1 MLIFGRSTDA
11 EKSLSKIAYLSY
23 VIRYALCAVRYARF
37 TMLRVKN
44 ISAFYGSIQV
54 LRRVTFHVKQGEVV
68 SLIGGNGAGKSTLLN
83 VISGLHSASSGT
95 VLFEGQEIQKLA
107 PDKMVRLGLLQVPE
121 QRQIF
126 NSMTVIE
133 NLELGSYS
141 LSRKE
146 QKRMGKSQQ
155 HEIYQLFPILEERA
169 QQRAGTLS
177 GGEQQMLSI
186 GRALM
191 ARPRMLLL
199 DEPSL
204 GLAPLVA
211 QEILEVT
218 RKLRDNGTTIL
229 LVEQN
234 AQAALEICDRAYV
247 LEAGRIVLEGS
258 PEELLTNDEV
268 RRAFLGRDY
277 KEKWER

>member
-1 MLIFGRSTDA
+1 
-11 EKSLSKIAYLSY
+11 
-23 VIRYALCAVRYARF
+23 
-37 TMLRVKN
+37 MLRVKN
-44 ISAFYGSIQV
+44 LSAYYGNIQV
-54 LRRVTFHVKQGEVV
+54 LRRVTFHVDQGEVV

-95 VLFEGQEIQKLA
+95 VLFEGQEIQRLA
-107 PDKMVRLGLLQVPE
+107 PEKMVRLGLLQVPE

-126 NSMTVIE
+126 NSMTVTE

-141 LSRKE
+141 LPRKE
-146 QKRMGKSQQ
+146 QKRMARSRK
-155 HEIYQLFPILEERA
+155 HEIYELFPILEERA
-169 QQRAGTLS
+169 RQRAGTLS

>member
-1 MLIFGRSTDA
+1 
-11 EKSLSKIAYLSY
+11 
-23 VIRYALCAVRYARF
+23 
-37 TMLRVKN
+37 MLRVRN
-44 ISAFYGSIQV
+44 VSAFYGNIQV
-54 LRRVTFHVKQGEVV
+54 LRRVTFHVKPGEVV

-83 VISGLHSASSGT
+83 VISGLHPASAGT
-95 VLFEGQEIQKLA
+95 IAFEQKEIQKL
-107 PDKMVRLGLLQVPE
+107 PPEKMVRFGLLQVPE

-126 NSMTVIE
+126 NSMTVTE

-141 LSRKE
+141 LPKKEKGQATTSRQE
-146 QKRMGKSQQ
+146 
-155 HEIYQLFPILEERA
+155 EIYRLFPILAERA

-191 ARPRMLLL
+191 ANPRMLLL

-204 GLAPLVA
+204 GLAPLVV
-211 QEILEVT
+211 QEIFQVT

-234 AQAALEICDRAYV
+234 AQAALEICDRGYV

-258 PEELLTNDEV
+258 PEELLANDEV

>member
-1 MLIFGRSTDA
+1 MSDRSSDV
-11 EKSLSKIAYLSY
+11 EKLLFKIIYQSCVTSY
-23 VIRYALCAVRYARF
+23 APCAVRYASF
-37 TMLRVKN
+37 VMLLVKN
-44 ISAFYGSIQV
+44 VSAYYGNIQV
-54 LRRVTFHVKQGEVV
+54 LRRVTFHVNKGEIV

-83 VISGLHSASSGT
+83 VISGLHPASSGSIF
-95 VLFEGQEIQKLA
+95 FERQEIHKLA

-126 NSMTVIE
+126 NSMTVTE

-141 LSRKE
+141 LPKKE
-146 QKRMGKSQQ
+146 QKRMAKSQRQ
-155 HEIYQLFPILEERA
+155 EIYTLFPILEERT

-211 QEILEVT
+211 QEILQVT

-247 LEAGRIVLEGS
+247 LEAGRIVLEGT
-258 PEELLTNDEV
+258 PDELLANDEV

>member
-1 MLIFGRSTDA
+1 
-11 EKSLSKIAYLSY
+11 
-23 VIRYALCAVRYARF
+23 
-37 TMLRVKN
+37 MLRVKN
-44 ISAFYGSIQV
+44 VSAFYGSIQV

-83 VISGLHSASSGT
+83 VISGLHPTSAGT
-95 VLFEGQEIQKLA
+95 IAFEQKEIQKL
-107 PDKMVRLGLLQVPE
+107 PPEKTVRFGLLQVPE

-126 NSMTVIE
+126 NSMTVTE

-141 LSRKE
+141 LPKKEKGRATTSR
-146 QKRMGKSQQ
+146 QQ
-155 HEIYQLFPILEERA
+155 EIYRLFPVLAERA

-191 ARPRMLLL
+191 ANPKMLLL

-204 GLAPLVA
+204 GLAPLVV
-211 QEILEVT
+211 QEIFQVT

-234 AQAALEICDRAYV
+234 AQAALEICDRGYV

-258 PEELLTNDEV
+258 PEELLANDEV

>member
-1 MLIFGRSTDA
+1 
-11 EKSLSKIAYLSY
+11 
-23 VIRYALCAVRYARF
+23 
-37 TMLRVKN
+37 MLRVKN
-44 ISAFYGSIQV
+44 VSAYYGNIQV
-54 LRRVTFHVKQGEVV
+54 LRRVTFHVKRGEVV

-141 LSRKE
+141 LSRKQ
-146 QKRMGKSQQ
+146 QKRLAKSQQ

-191 ARPRMLLL
+191 ARPRLLLL

-234 AQAALEICDRAYV
+234 AQAALDICDRAYV

>member
-1 MLIFGRSTDA
+1 
-11 EKSLSKIAYLSY
+11 
-23 VIRYALCAVRYARF
+23 
-37 TMLRVKN
+37 MLRVKN
-44 ISAFYGSIQV
+44 ISAFYGNIQV
-54 LRRVTFHVKQGEVV
+54 LRRVTFHVKKGEIV

-83 VISGLHSASSGT
+83 VISGLHPAGSGT
-95 VLFEGQEIQKLA
+95 ISFDRHELNRLA

-126 NSMTVIE
+126 NSMTVSE

-141 LSRKE
+141 LPKKE
-146 QKRMGKSQQ
+146 QKSMAKSQLE
-155 HEIYQLFPILEERA
+155 EIYSLFPILQERA
-169 QQRAGTLS
+169 RQRAGTLS

-218 RKLRDNGTTIL
+218 RKLRDHGTTIL

-247 LEAGRIVLEGS
+247 LEAGRIVLEGR
-258 PEELLTNDEV
+258 PEELLANDEV
-268 RRAFLGRDY
+268 RRAFLGKDY

>member
-1 MLIFGRSTDA
+1 
-11 EKSLSKIAYLSY
+11 
-23 VIRYALCAVRYARF
+23 
-37 TMLRVKN
+37 
-44 ISAFYGSIQV
+44 
-54 LRRVTFHVKQGEVV
+54 VTFHVKRGEVV

-83 VISGLHSASSGT
+83 VISGLHSASSGS
-95 VLFEGQEIQKLA
+95 VLFEDQEIQKLA

-126 NSMTVIE
+126 NSMTVLE

-141 LSRKE
+141 LARKK
-146 QKRMGKSQQ
+146 QKRMARSQQ

-191 ARPRMLLL
+191 ARPKMLLL

-218 RKLRDNGTTIL
+218 RKLRDDGTTIL

-247 LEAGRIVLEGS
+247 LEAGRIVLEGT
-258 PEELLTNDEV
+258 PAELLTNDEV

>member
-1 MLIFGRSTDA
+1 MRHASFM
-11 EKSLSKIAYLSY
+11 
-23 VIRYALCAVRYARF
+23 
-37 TMLRVKN
+37 MLRVRN
-44 ISAFYGSIQV
+44 ISAFYGNIQV

-83 VISGLHSASSGT
+83 VISGLHPASAGT
-95 VLFEGQEIQKLA
+95 IVFEQKEIQKLPA
-107 PDKMVRLGLLQVPE
+107 EKMVRFGLLQVPE

-126 NSMTVIE
+126 NSMTVTE
-133 NLELGSYS
+133 NLELGSHS
-141 LSRKE
+141 LTKKEKGQASTSRQE
-146 QKRMGKSQQ
+146 
-155 HEIYQLFPILEERA
+155 EIYRLFPILAERA

-191 ARPRMLLL
+191 ANPRMLLL

-204 GLAPLVA
+204 GLAPLVV
-211 QEILEVT
+211 QEIFQVT
-218 RKLRDNGTTIL
+218 RKLRENGTTIL

-234 AQAALEICDRAYV
+234 AQAALEICDRGYV

-258 PEELLTNDEV
+258 PEELLANDEV

>member
-1 MLIFGRSTDA
+1 
-11 EKSLSKIAYLSY
+11 
-23 VIRYALCAVRYARF
+23 
-37 TMLRVKN
+37 MLRVKN
-44 ISAFYGSIQV
+44 VSAFYGNIQV
-54 LRRVTFHVKQGEVV
+54 LRRVTFHVDKGEIV

-83 VISGLHSASSGT
+83 VISGLHRGSSGHIFFDRQN
-95 VLFEGQEIQKLA
+95 VHKLA
-107 PDKMVRLGLLQVPE
+107 PDKTVRLGLLQVPE
-121 QRQIF
+121 HRQIF
-126 NSMTVIE
+126 NSMTVTE

-141 LSRKE
+141 LPKKE
-146 QKRMGKSQQ
+146 QKRMAQSQRQ
-155 HEIYQLFPILEERA
+155 GIYALFPILQERA
-169 QQRAGTLS
+169 RQRAGTLS

-211 QEILEVT
+211 QEILEVIC
-218 RKLRDNGTTIL
+218 RLRDQGTTVL

-234 AQAALEICDRAYV
+234 AQAALEICDRGYV

-258 PEELLTNDEV
+258 PKELSANDEV

-277 KEKWER
+277 QEKWER

>member
-1 MLIFGRSTDA
+1 MRHASFM
-11 EKSLSKIAYLSY
+11 
-23 VIRYALCAVRYARF
+23 
-37 TMLRVKN
+37 MLRVRN
-44 ISAFYGSIQV
+44 ISAFYGNIQV

-83 VISGLHSASSGT
+83 VISGLHPASAGT
-95 VLFEGQEIQKLA
+95 IVFEQKEIQKLPA
-107 PDKMVRLGLLQVPE
+107 EKMVRFGLLQVPE

-126 NSMTVIE
+126 NSMTVTE

-141 LSRKE
+141 LTKKEKGQASTSRQE
-146 QKRMGKSQQ
+146 
-155 HEIYQLFPILEERA
+155 EIYRLFPILAERA

-191 ARPRMLLL
+191 ANPRMLLL

-204 GLAPLVA
+204 GLAPLVV
-211 QEILEVT
+211 QEIFQVT
-218 RKLRDNGTTIL
+218 RKLRENGTTIL

-234 AQAALEICDRAYV
+234 AQAALEICDRGYV

-258 PEELLTNDEV
+258 PEELLANDEV

>member
-1 MLIFGRSTDA
+1 M
-11 EKSLSKIAYLSY
+11 
-23 VIRYALCAVRYARF
+23 RYARF
-37 TMLRVKN
+37 MMLRVRN
-44 ISAFYGSIQV
+44 LSAFYGNIQV

-83 VISGLHSASSGT
+83 VISGLHPASTGT
-95 VLFEGQEIQKLA
+95 IEFDQKEIQKLPA
-107 PDKMVRLGLLQVPE
+107 EKMVRFGLLQVPE

-126 NSMTVIE
+126 NSMTVTE

-141 LSRKE
+141 LSKKE
-146 QKRMGKSQQ
+146 RGQASTSRQE
-155 HEIYQLFPILEERA
+155 EIYSLFPILAERA
-169 QQRAGTLS
+169 RQRAGTLS

-191 ARPRMLLL
+191 ANPRMLLL

-211 QEILEVT
+211 QEIFQVA

-234 AQAALEICDRAYV
+234 AQAALEICDRGYV

-258 PEELLTNDEV
+258 PEELLANDEV

>member
-1 MLIFGRSTDA
+1 
-11 EKSLSKIAYLSY
+11 
-23 VIRYALCAVRYARF
+23 
-37 TMLRVKN
+37 MLRVKN
-44 ISAFYGSIQV
+44 ISAFYGNIQV
-54 LRRVTFHVKQGEVV
+54 LRRVTFHVNQGEVV

-83 VISGLHSASSGT
+83 VISGLHSVISGT

-107 PDKMVRLGLLQVPE
+107 PEKMVRLGLLQVPE

-146 QKRMGKSQQ
+146 QKRMARSQR

-277 KEKWER
+277 REKWER

>member
-1 MLIFGRSTDA
+1 
-11 EKSLSKIAYLSY
+11 
-23 VIRYALCAVRYARF
+23 
-37 TMLRVKN
+37 MLRVKN
-44 ISAFYGSIQV
+44 VSAFYGNIQV
-54 LRRVTFHVKQGEVV
+54 LRRVTFHVNQGEIV

-83 VISGLHSASSGT
+83 VISGLHRASSGSI
-95 VLFEGQEIQKLA
+95 FFDRQPIHILA
-107 PDKMVRLGLLQVPE
+107 PNKMVRLGLLQVPE

-126 NSMTVIE
+126 NSMTVTE

-141 LSRKE
+141 LPKQE
-146 QKRMGKSQQ
+146 QKRMAQSQRQ
-155 HEIYQLFPILEERA
+155 NIYALFPILEERA
-169 QQRAGTLS
+169 RQRAGTLS

-199 DEPSL
+199 DEPLL

-211 QEILEVT
+211 HEILEVT
-218 RKLRDNGTTIL
+218 RKLRDNGTTVL

-234 AQAALEICDRAYV
+234 AQTALEICDRGYV
-247 LEAGRIVLEGS
+247 LEAGRLALEGT
-258 PEELLTNDEV
+258 PGELLANDEV

>member
-1 MLIFGRSTDA
+1 
-11 EKSLSKIAYLSY
+11 
-23 VIRYALCAVRYARF
+23 
-37 TMLRVKN
+37 MLRVKN
-44 ISAFYGSIQV
+44 VSAHYGNIQV
-54 LRRVTFHVKQGEVV
+54 LRRVTFHVKQGEIV

-83 VISGLHSASSGT
+83 VISGLHPASAGNI
-95 VLFEGQEIQKLA
+95 FFDRREILKLA
-107 PDKMVRLGLLQVPE
+107 PEKMVRFGLLQVPE

-126 NSMTVIE
+126 NSMTVTE

-141 LSRKE
+141 LPKKE
-146 QKRMGKSQQ
+146 QKTMATSQRQ
-155 HEIYQLFPILEERA
+155 EIYGLFPILQERA
-169 QQRAGTLS
+169 QQR
-177 GGEQQMLSI
+177 LSI

-211 QEILEVT
+211 QEILGVT
-218 RKLRDNGTTIL
+218 CKLRENGTTIL

-234 AQAALEICDRAYV
+234 AEAALGICDRAYV
-247 LEAGRIVLEGS
+247 LEAGRIVLEGT
-258 PEELLTNDEV
+258 PDELLANDEV
-268 RRAFLGRDY
+268 RRAFLGKDY

>member
-1 MLIFGRSTDA
+1 
-11 EKSLSKIAYLSY
+11 
-23 VIRYALCAVRYARF
+23 
-37 TMLRVKN
+37 MLRVKN
-44 ISAFYGSIQV
+44 VSAFYSNIQV
-54 LRRVTFHVKQGEVV
+54 LRGVTFHVSKGEIV

-83 VISGLHSASSGT
+83 VISGLHPASSGSI
-95 VLFEGQEIQKLA
+95 FFANQEIHQLA
-107 PDKMVRLGLLQVPE
+107 PDKVVRLGILQVPE

-126 NSMTVIE
+126 NSMSVTE

-141 LSRKE
+141 LPRKE
-146 QKRMGKSQQ
+146 QKRMAESKRQ
-155 HEIYQLFPILEERA
+155 EIYALFPILAERA
-169 QQRAGTLS
+169 RQRAGTLS

-191 ARPRMLLL
+191 ARPRVLLL

-211 QEILEVT
+211 KEILDVT
-218 RKLRDNGTTIL
+218 CKLRDNGTTVL

-247 LEAGRIVLEGS
+247 LEAGRIVLEGT
-258 PEELLTNDEV
+258 PHELLANDEV

-277 KEKWER
+277 KKKWER

>member
-1 MLIFGRSTDA
+1 
-11 EKSLSKIAYLSY
+11 
-23 VIRYALCAVRYARF
+23 
-37 TMLRVKN
+37 MLRVKN
-44 ISAFYGSIQV
+44 VSAHYGNIQV
-54 LRRVTFHVKQGEVV
+54 LRRVTFHVKQGEIV

-83 VISGLHSASSGT
+83 VISGLHPTSGGNIF
-95 VLFEGQEIQKLA
+95 FERQEILKLT
-107 PDKMVRLGLLQVPE
+107 PEKMVRFGLLQVPE

-126 NSMTVIE
+126 NSMTVTE

-141 LSRKE
+141 LPKKE
-146 QKRMGKSQQ
+146 QKRMATSQRQ
-155 HEIYQLFPILEERA
+155 EIYGLFPILEERA

-218 RKLRDNGTTIL
+218 CKLRENGTTIL

-234 AQAALEICDRAYV
+234 AEAALGICDRAYV
-247 LEAGRIVLEGS
+247 LEAGRIVLEGT
-258 PEELLTNDEV
+258 PDELLANDEV

>member
-1 MLIFGRSTDA
+1 
-11 EKSLSKIAYLSY
+11 
-23 VIRYALCAVRYARF
+23 
-37 TMLRVKN
+37 MLRVKN
-44 ISAFYGSIQV
+44 VSAYYGNIQV

-83 VISGLHSASSGT
+83 VISGLHPVSAGT
-95 VLFEGQEIQKLA
+95 IAFEQKEIQKL
-107 PDKMVRLGLLQVPE
+107 PPEKMVRLGLLQVPE

-126 NSMTVIE
+126 NSMTVTE

-141 LSRKE
+141 LPKKEKGRATTSR
-146 QKRMGKSQQ
+146 QQ
-155 HEIYQLFPILEERA
+155 EVYRLFPILAERA

-191 ARPRMLLL
+191 ANPRMLLL

-204 GLAPLVA
+204 GLAPLVV
-211 QEILEVT
+211 QEIFQVT

-234 AQAALEICDRAYV
+234 AQAALEICDRGYV

-258 PEELLTNDEV
+258 PEGLLANDEV

>member
-1 MLIFGRSTDA
+1 
-11 EKSLSKIAYLSY
+11 
-23 VIRYALCAVRYARF
+23 
-37 TMLRVKN
+37 MLRVKN
-44 ISAFYGSIQV
+44 ISAYYGNIQV
-54 LRRVTFHVKQGEVV
+54 LRRVTFHVKKGEIV

-83 VISGLHSASSGT
+83 VISGLHPASAGT
-95 VLFEGQEIQKLA
+95 ISFERQEIRKLA

-126 NSMTVIE
+126 NSMTVTE

-141 LSRKE
+141 LPKKE
-146 QKRMGKSQQ
+146 QKRMAKSQRQ
-155 HEIYQLFPILEERA
+155 EIYSLFPILEERA

-191 ARPRMLLL
+191 AKPRMLLL

-218 RKLRDNGTTIL
+218 CKLRDNGTTVL

-234 AQAALEICDRAYV
+234 ANAALNIASYGYV
-247 LEAGRIVLEGS
+247 MENGRIVLDGLAKNLKENADIKEFYLGLS
-258 PEELLTNDEV
+258 ELGERKSYRDV
-268 RRAFLGRDY
+268 KHYRRRKRWLG
-277 KEKWER
+277 

>member
-1 MLIFGRSTDA
+1 
-11 EKSLSKIAYLSY
+11 
-23 VIRYALCAVRYARF
+23 
-37 TMLRVKN
+37 MLRVKN
-44 ISAFYGSIQV
+44 VSANYGNIQV
-54 LRRVTFHVKQGEVV
+54 LRRVTFHVNKGEIV

-83 VISGLHSASSGT
+83 VISGLHR
-95 VLFEGQEIQKLA
+95 

-126 NSMTVIE
+126 NSMTVTE

-141 LSRKE
+141 LPKKG
-146 QKRMGKSQQ
+146 QKRMAQSQRQ
-155 HEIYQLFPILEERA
+155 GIYALFPILQERA
-169 QQRAGTLS
+169 RQRAGTLS

-211 QEILEVT
+211 QEILEVI
-218 RKLRDNGTTIL
+218 RRLRDQGTTVL

-234 AQAALEICDRAYV
+234 AQAALEICDRGYV
-247 LEAGRIVLEGS
+247 LEAGRIVLEGN
-258 PEELLTNDEV
+258 PEDLSANAEV

>member
-1 MLIFGRSTDA
+1 
-11 EKSLSKIAYLSY
+11 
-23 VIRYALCAVRYARF
+23 
-37 TMLRVKN
+37 MLRVRNVSAYYGN
-44 ISAFYGSIQV
+44 IRV

-83 VISGLHSASSGT
+83 VISGLHPASDGT
-95 VLFEGQEIQKLA
+95 IAFEREEIQKLA
-107 PDKMVRLGLLQVPE
+107 PEKMVRFGLLQVPE

-126 NSMTVIE
+126 NSMTVTE

-141 LSRKE
+141 LPKKEKGRATTSRQE
-146 QKRMGKSQQ
+146 
-155 HEIYQLFPILEERA
+155 EIYRLFPILAERA

-191 ARPRMLLL
+191 ANPRMLLL

-204 GLAPLVA
+204 GLAPLVV
-211 QEILEVT
+211 QEIFQVT

-234 AQAALEICDRAYV
+234 AQAALEICDRGYV

-258 PEELLTNDEV
+258 PEELMANDEV